1 MTAARNTYAAMSA
14 YRDTW
19 LRAVIK
25 DDAVR
30 GSRLV
35 ASAIACAMGP
45 GQVAPT
51 DWENLNAA
59 LRRERTDPAVLASIS
74 ELQSAGYLKSYLGT
88 ESAHSHGWRL
98 TLPGVDQ

>member
-1 MTAARNTYAAMSA
+1 LTAAMNTY
-14 YRDTW
+14 RDKW

-25 DDAVR
+25 DNAMR
-30 GSRLV
+30 GGTRLV

-74 ELQSAGYLKSYLGT
+74 ELQSAGYLERYLGNGG
-88 ESAHSHGWRL
+88 AHSHGWLL
-98 TLPGVDQ
+98 TLPG